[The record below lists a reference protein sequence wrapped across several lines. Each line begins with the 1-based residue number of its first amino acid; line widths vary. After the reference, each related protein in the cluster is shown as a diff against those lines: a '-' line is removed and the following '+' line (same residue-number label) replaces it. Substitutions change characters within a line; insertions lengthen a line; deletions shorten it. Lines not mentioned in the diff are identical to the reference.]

1 LKVTSRGPPDGYLQ
15 RCENSLAGGERALK
29 ALLRLPVT
37 PTAVACAN
45 AVAPVAVLHGAH
57 SRGVPVPDALSVV
70 GYDDLMFAAYTIPA
84 LTTLRMPT
92 TEIVREGVRMAMELV
107 QHPSPSRSPS
117 KTLFAPTLIVRG
129 SAAPPRDGART
140 PGAGSVSGVA

>member
-1 LKVTSRGPPDGYLQ
+1 MAHRFGGVPEGYLQ

-29 ALLRLPVT
+29 TLLRLPT
-37 PTAVACAN
+37 APTAVACAN
-45 AVAPVAVLHGAH
+45 DVAAVGVLHGAH
-57 SRGVPVPDALSVV
+57 SHGVLVPDALSVI

-92 TEIVREGVRMAMELV
+92 AEIVREGVRMAIELV
-107 QHPSPSRSPS
+107 QHPSSPRSPS

-129 SAAPPRDGART
+129 SAAPPRDTARMPGARSVA
-140 PGAGSVSGVA
+140 GAG